1 MLSVNKAKLSGI
13 ADGNPGLLITATDSA
28 GAQTVHVAVS
38 GTSDWDE
45 VYLFAA
51 NNSADDIDLSLRLG
65 GNTITT
71 TLPGKGGP
79 VCLLPGQALNNGA
92 AIKAFAASASKV
104 VVFGYVNRARN

>member
-1 MLSVNKAKLSGI
+1 MLTINKAKPSGI

-51 NNSADDIDLSLRLG
+51 NNSADDIDLSLVVG
-65 GNTITT
+65 GITLTT
-71 TLPGKGGP
+71 TLTGKGGP
-79 VCLLPGQALNNGA
+79 VCLLPA
-92 AIKAFAASASKV
+92 
-104 VVFGYVNRARN
+104 